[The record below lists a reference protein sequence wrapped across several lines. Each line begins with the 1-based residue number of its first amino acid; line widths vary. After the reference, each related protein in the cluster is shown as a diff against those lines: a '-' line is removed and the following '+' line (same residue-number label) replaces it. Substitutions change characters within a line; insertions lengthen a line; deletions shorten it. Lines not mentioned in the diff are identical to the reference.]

1 MKKNNKG
8 FTLVELLAVIV
19 VLGIIMSIAG
29 TAVLKQK
36 KKANLEEAK
45 NLEKTIADLGPSI
58 YSYEYLSGDKEKDG
72 YFYKSYKNLS
82 DESSIKISF
91 ADLKEA
97 GYLKSKTISNPAG
110 NGICEGYL
118 EVKKGPEFSG
128 YICCNNLYET
138 GKSEAPTSCS
148 KTDNDNDNEV
158 ELTNK

>member
-1 MKKNNKG
+1 MKKNKKG

-45 NLEKTIADLGPSI
+45 KLEKTIADLGPSI
-58 YSYEYLSGDKEKDG
+58 YSYESMLENKDDND

-82 DESSIKISF
+82 DGSSIKISF
-91 ADLKEA
+91 AELKEA
-97 GYLKSKTISNPAG
+97 GYLKSETISNPAG
-110 NGICEGYL
+110 KGICEGYL

-148 KTDNDNDNEV
+148 KRDTEV
-158 ELTNK
+158 KLTNK